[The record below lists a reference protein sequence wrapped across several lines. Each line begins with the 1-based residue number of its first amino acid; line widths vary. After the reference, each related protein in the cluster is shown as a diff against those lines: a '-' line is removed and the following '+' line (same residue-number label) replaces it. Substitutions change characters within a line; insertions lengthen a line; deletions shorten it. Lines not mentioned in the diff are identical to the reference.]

1 MPYHRHHHRW
11 LLSACLPLGACLV
24 IGCDIHDEP
33 VRPAAATT
41 NQLLRADTPLLED
54 MLKRG
59 SAGPTIKPST
69 LEYVDGFD
77 AGLKRAATESKPL
90 LVICRAAWCRWSADM
105 TQGTLADP
113 RIIRL
118 ASRFVCVMIDADR
131 HADTCRGLGVTA
143 FPTVIVLTSAGEE
156 KLRSVG
162 RPAKEKLADAL
173 EATLPPAMAAGPGLP
188 LK

>member
-1 MPYHRHHHRW
+1 MSPPRPSPRTVT
-11 LLSACLPLGACLV
+11 LASLAIGGCLV

-41 NQLLRADTPLLED
+41 DQLLRADSPLLVD
-54 MLKRG
+54 MLDRDLD
-59 SAGPTIKPST
+59 APAIKPTT

-77 AGLKRAATESKPL
+77 AGRKRAATESKPL

-105 TQGTLADP
+105 TQGTLAHP
-113 RIIRL
+113 RIIQL
-118 ASRFVCVMIDADR
+118 ASRFVCVMVDADR
-131 HADTCRGLGVTA
+131 HPDTCRELDVTA

-162 RPAKEKLADAL
+162 RPATHELADAL
-173 EATLPPAMAAGPGLP
+173 EATLRPTMAARPGLP

>member
-1 MPYHRHHHRW
+1 LFAW
-11 LLSACLPLGACLV
+11 ASFAVGACLV
-24 IGCDIHDEP
+24 IGCDVHDEP
-33 VRPAAATT
+33 LRPAAATT
-41 NQLLRADTPLLED
+41 DQLLRNDTPLLVG
-54 MLKRG
+54 MLNRN
-59 SAGPTIKPST
+59 SATPAIKPTT

-90 LVICRAAWCRWSADM
+90 LVICRASWCRWSAEM

-131 HADTCRGLGVTA
+131 HADTCRSLGVTA
-143 FPTVIVLTSAGEE
+143 FPTVLVLTGAGEE
-156 KLRSVG
+156 RLRSVG
-162 RPAKEKLADAL
+162 RPAKDKLADAL
-173 EATLPPAMAAGPGLP
+173 EATLTPTMAARPELP

>member
-1 MPYHRHHHRW
+1 MPSPRPFLRAIV
-11 LLSACLPLGACLV
+11 LASPAICGCLV

-41 NQLLRADTPLLED
+41 DQLLRGNTLLLVD
-54 MLKRG
+54 MLNRD
-59 SAGPTIKPST
+59 SDGPAIKPTT
-69 LEYVDGFD
+69 LEYVDGFE

-90 LVICRAAWCRWSADM
+90 LVICRAAWCRWSAEM

-113 RIIRL
+113 RIIQL
-118 ASRFVCVMIDADR
+118 ASRFVSVMVDADR
-131 HADTCRGLGVTA
+131 HADTCRDLGVTA

-162 RPAKEKLADAL
+162 RPATQSLADAL
-173 EATLPPAMAAGPGLP
+173 EATLRPAVAARPGLP